1 MADEQA
7 RKDAALQTYRGK
19 LLHHKARAARAAAA
33 GGRRAAPPVNPNT
46 LK

>member
-19 LLHHKARAARAAAA
+19 LLHHKARGRSPAALRLS
-33 GGRRAAPPVNPNT
+33 T
-46 LK
+46 LL